1 MNTCQLVPYSNLVS
15 AVACASGRTL
25 VRQRSLSRS
34 RWTLTLGFET
44 GGMLRKAER
53 LRLADSVRM
62 TRKFTNG

>member
-1 MNTCQLVPYSNLVS
+1 MNTCQRVPYSNSVS

-25 VRQRSLSRS
+25 VRQRSL
-34 RWTLTLGFET
+34 WTLTLGFET